1 MIPRR
6 ITVVSLAVA
15 TSLLGDSALYTI
27 LPTHAEQLGI
37 RLALVGILLSA
48 NRFVRLISNSWSGK
62 VHDRLRSPWP
72 FVAALV
78 VGACI
83 TAIYGLFWV
92 FWIFFAA
99 RLVWG
104 ICWSFLRLEG
114 YSSVI
119 TESPPESRGKL
130 MGAYKSIITLG
141 FMAGGTLGG
150 ILTETI
156 GYRKCMLYF
165 ACFSLLGAFALFIE
179 QLRSNKAQQAAETVD
194 ITPPPEVE
202 NTISESQ
209 SVQHPERWIIYL
221 MGFTNILVSGSVI
234 GSTLG
239 RLLKIRFGMTI
250 SFWRTPVG
258 IASVTGV
265 LSLIRRSTSLF
276 LAPVLGHLA
285 DRVGRRF
292 VLIFGLIVNIIALSC
307 MATQR
312 SFVLISLSSIAC
324 SIAYISISVS
334 LDASIV
340 DMASE
345 HRPGQLVSR
354 YVTFTDLGSACGPLI
369 SYLLLSVRV
378 GIEWIYLGGLVFLI
392 AVCILY
398 GLRTASTS
406 LRTLN

>member
-27 LPTHAEQLGI
+27 IPIHAERLGI
-37 RLALVGILLSA
+37 RLALVGVLLSA
-48 NRFVRLISNSWSGK
+48 NRFVRLISNSWAGR
-62 VHDRLRSPWP
+62 VHDRLHSPWP
-72 FVAALV
+72 FVMALGI
-78 VGACI
+78 GACI
-83 TAIYGLFWV
+83 TAVYGLFLG
-92 FWIFFAA
+92 FWIFFAC
-99 RLVWG
+99 RLLWG

-114 YSSVI
+114 YSSI
-119 TESPPESRGKL
+119 IAESPPESRGKL
-130 MGAYKSIITLG
+130 IGTYKSIITLG

-150 ILTETI
+150 ILTDTI

-165 ACFSLLGAFALFIE
+165 AGFSLLGAFALFLE
-179 QLRSNKAQQAAETVD
+179 QLRSNRAEQSTAADVEQSQPLENSIPNGQSAQ
-194 ITPPPEVE
+194 
-202 NTISESQ
+202 S
-209 SVQHPERWIIYL
+209 PERWILYL

-239 RLLKIRFGMTI
+239 RLLKIRFGMSI
-250 SFWRTPVG
+250 PFWRTSIG
-258 IASVTGV
+258 TASVTGV
-265 LSLIRRSTSLF
+265 LSFIRRTISLL
-276 LAPVLGHLA
+276 LAPVLGHLT

-292 VLIFGLIVNIIALSC
+292 VLVFGLAINIIALLC
-307 MATQR
+307 LATQR
-312 SFVLISLSSIAC
+312 SFLLISLSSIGC

-369 SYLLLSVRV
+369 SYLLLSVQV
-378 GIEWIYLGGLVFLI
+378 GIEWIYVGGLIFLV
-392 AVCILY
+392 AACILY

-406 LRTLN
+406 WRASN